1 MKKLILIL
9 VILLTGVANAQC
21 GPQFEEACPEEV
33 ELAFGCRDFSEL
45 IIANQDAF
53 NSAFNK
59 NTASPSGRKAE
70 LQGLSR
76 TVSGTVAGVDYYF
89 RLGVNI
95 PESNDGFQI
104 DFYDLTTGELY
115 VFLDQNGD
123 PVNQTYYIG
132 TDLEDLLEPYYK
144 TWYNN
149 TVTRVRDLIL
159 DMILK
164 A

>member
-1 MKKLILIL
+1 M
-9 VILLTGVANAQC
+9 LLGGITYAQEC
-21 GPQFEEACPEEV
+21 FPNCPEPIVFEF
-33 ELAFGCRDFSEL
+33 ECRDFSEL
-45 IIANQDAF
+45 IAANEDAF
-53 NSAFNK
+53 NNAFNA
-59 NTASPSGRKAE
+59 NSASPAGRKAE

-89 RLGVNI
+89 NIGVNI
-95 PESNDGFQI
+95 PDTKPGFQI
-104 DFYDLTTGELY
+104 DFYHDGELY

-123 PVNQTYYIG
+123 PVNQTHYIG
-132 TDLEDLLEPYYK
+132 TNIEDLSGPSYK

-149 TVTRVRDLIL
+149 VVTRVRDLIL